1 MPPKE
6 EPKDNDGKEGKS
18 ALEEELNLIGGKEL
32 VLARMELDTSQNHL
46 KEKIKE
52 NKTLMKACEEL
63 KSHLETQKADA
74 KDIYYYLHKKLDDNY
89 DVIDSL
95 EKRIIVLKSER
106 ERSDELYEKKI
117 AVINKDNEKENA
129 RLQTIIK
136 ELRDDLHTLTEF
148 KDAKQRMEARIKYLE
163 DHLASE
169 KEGRADDITL
179 LERRNIQEKER
190 LKKEM
195 LIKIKETKQNL
206 LSMTEDQLHTTTK
219 RTILENEQM
228 TTELQYQSKE
238 TERLLR
244 RFNRVSEENKR
255 LKTDIDILKGN
266 EVEYAKKSHFFQ
278 KLIKKLHEKLK
289 AQTYPDLGLEK
300 GEDKGGSGSRNNNNN
315 SRSRSSRGGTNT
327 PGGRGNSRHS
337 NLASRSGRGNVVR
350 ALQEKAGSLEIS
362 LEQVCS
368 ELDNTREQLQ
378 RLMEEQDYSQSLR
391 DEAVGFLMSCLADI
405 KKKGIPSNPQN
416 TSYISSGQGGGGGA
430 SITTPTPSNHR
441 FGGLPST
448 VSTES
453 SAINNQG
460 NNNNNNGNPVQIDK
474 LTMVQRERILMYL
487 LDKLHKFSQ
496 SLASRGG
503 SGTFATQQSLSD
515 GISRDG
521 GSRISS
527 TGLPPIDGHQQH
539 SSSTFDDANLAND
552 FTRLFATPGGALG
565 GGTGGDNMGM
575 NMINNNNNSNKNV
588 QSIGIQTDS
597 AAPVTILR
605 SVDVGIS
612 GQRGIFSGDGTDSG
626 GYGYSVGSISD
637 ETNKSET
644 LTSRL
649 LRGNVRDWGR
659 PAPLYTKVGGAARG
673 SSLYLKKRSGF
684 AGGGSSNSVNPTA
697 QPPNLVGDKGA
708 TIG

>member
-6 EPKDNDGKEGKS
+6 APEEDGPKEEKTEAEKE
-18 ALEEELNLIGGKEL
+18 LDLIGGKDL
-32 VLARMELDTSQNHL
+32 VLARMELDTTQNHL

-95 EKRIIVLKSER
+95 EKRIIVLKTER
-106 ERSDELYEKKI
+106 ERSDELYEKQI
-117 AVINKDNEKENA
+117 ADIKKTNEKENS
-129 RLQTIIK
+129 RLQGIIK

-148 KDAKQRMEARIKYLE
+148 KSAKQNIETRIKHLE
-163 DHLASE
+163 ESLKAE
-169 KEGRADDITL
+169 KEGRASDITL

-244 RFNRVSEENKR
+244 RYNRVAEENKR

-289 AQTYPDLGLEK
+289 AQNQPDFVN
-300 GEDKGGSGSRNNNNN
+300 DTSGN
-315 SRSRSSRGGTNT
+315 SRSTANRSRSGINT
-327 PGGRGNSRHS
+327 PGGYSSSRGNSRHS

-362 LEQVCS
+362 LEQVCG
-368 ELDNTREQLQ
+368 ELDAAREHVQ
-378 RLMEEQDYSQSLR
+378 RLMDEQDYAQSLR
-391 DEAVGFLMSCLADI
+391 EEAISFLMSCLSDI
-405 KKKGIPSNPQN
+405 KKRGIPTNPQN
-416 TSYISSGQGGGGGA
+416 ASYVSSGQGGNVNDSG
-430 SITTPTPSNHR
+430 TPSQPGQSQQARNV

-448 VSTES
+448 VSTQDSEMS
-453 SAINNQG
+453 SLQAGGEIEINR
-460 NNNNNNGNPVQIDK
+460 
-474 LTMVQRERILMYL
+474 LTMVQRERILIYL
-487 LDKLHKFSQ
+487 LGKLHKLSQ
-496 SLASRGG
+496 DIASRS
-503 SGTFATQQSLSD
+503 SGDTFATQQI
-515 GISRDG
+515 GDG
-521 GSRISS
+521 GSHISYN
-527 TGLPPIDGHQQH
+527 GLPPIPGLQNDQQ
-539 SSSTFDDANLAND
+539 SQGTFEDANLAND
-552 FTRLFATPGGALG
+552 FTRLFATPGGSLGDGKG
-565 GGTGGDNMGM
+565 GG
-575 NMINNNNNSNKNV
+575 SNIGKNISV

-605 SVDVGIS
+605 SVDVGVNK
-612 GQRGIFSGDGTDSG
+612 RGIFSGDGSDSG
-626 GYGYSVGSISD
+626 GYGYSIGSIDD

-673 SSLYLKKRSGF
+673 SKMYLKKRSGF
-684 AGGGSSNSVNPTA
+684 AGGGSSITNPNA
-697 QPPNLVGDKGA
+697 SKGKPPTIVGDKGA
-708 TIG
+708 TVG